1 MSETILTVGNKGE
14 IYTND
19 ALRRRT
25 GIKKRGKVKAKV
37 SEGKLIL
44 EPLPSLQDLISA
56 PVLKIGVKEAEKLS
70 EEAQKARGIYD

>member
-1 MSETILTVGNKGE
+1 LSETILTVGGKGE

-56 PVLKIGVKEAEKLS
+56 PVLMIAVKEAEKLS

>member
-1 MSETILTVGNKGE
+1 M
-14 IYTND
+14 
-19 ALRRRT
+19 RT

-56 PVLKIGVKEAEKLS
+56 PVLMIAVKEAEKLS